1 MQATTLYAGDA
12 FSVFLY
18 RCTAGPA
25 DPPFTEVHA
34 VHSLSYVRAGTFGC
48 RTLGAE
54 HQLVAGSVLVGRPG
68 QEYMAT
74 HEHHGCGDE
83 CVSVTL
89 SPALA
94 DEIGMARLG
103 ELAALPPLAEVMVAA
118 ELGAEGALR
127 VVEEGLKADSAN
139 VDLLTWAG
147 VFAAQAAFK
156 AEKTPD
162 GKLSP
167 AGKTLLQTA
176 YNYYKKLFDL
186 KNGDIEASLIPQMMT
201 ALNILERYPEANAA
215 LLELLLANPQR
226 VLSKAVIHD
235 KLYAFEQD
243 IDSNALE
250 VHVHHLRRKIDA
262 KLVRTVRGVGY
273 ALGAAEALAGEAR

>member
-1 MQATTLYAGDA
+1 MQATTLYAGEA

-68 QEYMAT
+68 QEYVAT

-83 CVSVTL
+83 CVSVAL

-94 DEIGMARLG
+94 DEIGMKRLG

-127 VVEEGLKADSAN
+127 FADK
-139 VDLLTWAG
+139 V
-147 VFAAQAAFK
+147 
-156 AEKTPD
+156 
-162 GKLSP
+162 
-167 AGKTLLQTA
+167 
-176 YNYYKKLFDL
+176 
-186 KNGDIEASLIPQMMT
+186 
-201 ALNILERYPEANAA
+201 
-215 LLELLLANPQR
+215 
-226 VLSKAVIHD
+226 
-235 KLYAFEQD
+235 
-243 IDSNALE
+243 
-250 VHVHHLRRKIDA
+250 
-262 KLVRTVRGVGY
+262 VRTVSQRAPVKVNAKDRRRAIDAALWLEANFKEAVNLEDAARQAGLSPFHFLRVFSKVAGVTPHQY
-273 ALGAAEALAGEAR
+273 LLRLRLREAARLLAEGSRPVTDVAFDAGFADLSNFVRTFRRAAGLPPRAFRKILQEPLAAAA

>member
-68 QEYMAT
+68 QEYVAT

-94 DEIGMARLG
+94 EEIGVKRLG
-103 ELAALPPLAEVMVAA
+103 NLACLPPLAEVMVAA
-118 ELGAEGALR
+118 QLGALQFAEKVVGMVRQPASVKVNAKDRRRAIDAALWLEANFKQAVNLEDAARQAGLSPFHFLR
-127 VVEEGLKADSAN
+127 VFSKV
-139 VDLLTWAG
+139 AG
-147 VFAAQAAFK
+147 VTPYQYLLRLRLREAA
-156 AEKTPD
+156 
-162 GKLSP
+162 
-167 AGKTLLQTA
+167 
-176 YNYYKKLFDL
+176 
-186 KNGDIEASLIPQMMT
+186 
-201 ALNILERYPEANAA
+201 R
-215 LLELLLANPQR
+215 LLAEGSRP
-226 VLSKAVIHD
+226 VTDVAFDAGFADLSNFVRTFRRAAG
-235 KLYAFEQD
+235 LPPRAF
-243 IDSNALE
+243 
-250 VHVHHLRRKIDA
+250 RKI
-262 KLVRTVRGVGY
+262 LQEP
-273 ALGAAEALAGEAR
+273 LAAAA